1 MILNRFKNAALLF
14 PVLCSLYFSFAFWK
28 TTYLDWK
35 RVRIPLMEQPATLP
49 LNEDTIAFPFEVNAE
64 QRRNLRWLTLN
75 VENNTN
81 RELQFVVFINKNLAN
96 SFRIE
101 PNRSARFR
109 TELKEN
115 NTLFQRRNFLKVKGS
130 GGGWILKRAEFRN
143 YAASSRGW
151 LDYVIV
157 SKEDSQDRS
166 PSVFLCI
173 VVLVALLSAGLPAT
187 TLQKKKRRIHW
198 ILLCITFFLFLGLLF
213 VPILSGYKVLVSV
226 PTIFLLLLPAY
237 FPALGWVYRNLW
249 DVPEKVSVRD
259 SVAASMACLLVGLF
273 FYSSMAQS
281 YQQYGDYSGFVQLSK
296 RWTRQN
302 PFLNERPELK
312 KNLKVYDSG
321 YDGQFMYFIA
331 FDPFLQRFSD
341 QTIQY
346 KKWIDHP
353 PFRYGRIGFPL
364 LTMIASSNQPER
376 FPQTMIYLI
385 VISNLIGAF
394 FLARIAIFYKRSP
407 LWALLL
413 ICIPA
418 FSVSLRLALPESIAA
433 AFLLSAV
440 FFYLN
445 RRTVPAALCFAC
457 SVLVRETAFL
467 GVVLIAAFEY
477 FWVKDRRRAFLLSL
491 SILPFLGW
499 RLFVAW
505 KMFPEYGLQA
515 IPIFSGNM
523 TLPFAG
529 FVRLW
534 METANGSYAGGSATA
549 ALLYPVLLLTALILS
564 ILYFRKSK
572 NPLNV
577 ALIGFAI
584 LAVSLSYPK
593 FWIYMLNGERVT
605 SEVFMFLILAFLGAP
620 ESFPKSYRYAF
631 LVFFAFVMFY
641 DLFFLSVAASFRAGF
656 YGAL

>member
-1 MILNRFKNAALLF
+1 MILNRFKNTALLF
-14 PVLCSLYFSFAFWK
+14 PILCSLYFSLAFWK
-28 TTYLDWK
+28 ATYLDWE
-35 RVRIPLMEQPATLP
+35 RVRIPVIEQPTTLP
-49 LNEDTIAFPFEVNAE
+49 HNEDTIAFPFEVNAE
-64 QRRNLRWLTLN
+64 QRRNLRWLTLDI
-75 VENNTN
+75 ENNSN
-81 RELQFVVFINKNLAN
+81 QQVQFAVFINKTLAN

-109 TELKEN
+109 SELKEN
-115 NTLFQRRNFLKVKGS
+115 ATLFQRRNLLMVKGS

-157 SKEDSQDRS
+157 SKEGAQDRS

-173 VVLVALLSAGLPAT
+173 VVLVALLLSGLPAT
-187 TLQKKKRRIHW
+187 ALQKTKRRIHW
-198 ILLCITFFLFLGLLF
+198 ILLCITFLLFLGLLF

-259 SVAASMACLLVGLF
+259 SVAASIACLLVGLF

-281 YQQYGDYSGFVQLSK
+281 YRQYGDYSGFVQLSK

-312 KNLKVYDSG
+312 KNLKIYDSG
-321 YDGQFMYFIA
+321 YDSQFMYFVA
-331 FDPFLQRFSD
+331 FDPFLQRFSG

-353 PFRYGRIGFPL
+353 PYRYGRIGFPL
-364 LTMIASSNQPER
+364 LTVIASLNEPGR

-385 VISNLIGAF
+385 VIANVIGAF
-394 FLARIAIFYKRSP
+394 FLARIAMFYRKSP
-407 LWALLL
+407 FWALLL
-413 ICIPA
+413 ICVPA

-433 AFLLSAV
+433 AFLLGAIL
-440 FFYLN
+440 FYLK
-445 RRTVPAALCFAC
+445 RRLVPAALCFAC
-457 SVLVRETAFL
+457 SMLVRETAFL
-467 GVVLIAAFEY
+467 AVVLIAAFEY
-477 FWVKDRRRAFLLSL
+477 FRVKDQRSAFFLSL
-491 SILPFLGW
+491 SILPFIVW

-515 IPIFSGNM
+515 IPIFGGNM

-534 METANGSYAGGSATA
+534 METAQGSYTGGSATA
-549 ALLYPVLLLTALILS
+549 AFLYPVLLISALILS
-564 ILYFRKSK
+564 ILYFHKSK
-572 NPLNV
+572 NPLNL
-577 ALIGFAI
+577 ALIAYAI

-593 FWIYMLNGERVT
+593 FWIYMPNGERVT
-605 SEVFMFLILAFLGAP
+605 FEVLVFLILAFLSAP
-620 ESFPKSYRYAF
+620 ESFPRSYRYAF
-631 LVFFAFVMFY
+631 LVFFAFVLFY
-641 DLFFLSVAASFRAGF
+641 DLFFLSVAASFRTGF